1 VHRVAGLLANVP
13 SNPHALRHTYWL
25 KLANDGVDSVPAPV
39 KSVRV
44 VPSCVTFISM
54 SASLQRAW
62 TQDEFFAWAQKQDR
76 RYEFDGVQPVAMTG
90 GTVDSGDL
98 LRNLTVA
105 LATRLRG
112 GTCKNY
118 GPENG
123 VATVGKTVRYP
134 DGLIT
139 CSKQE
144 GTSKLVADVVVI
156 FEIVSP
162 SSIQMH
168 HVVKVREYAAVPSIR
183 RYVIIESTSKD
194 VTVMER
200 KDARVGWF
208 TTMLTVS
215 DILKIPEVGIEIP
228 VAELYEG
235 VSFAEQEASTG

>member
-1 VHRVAGLLANVP
+1 
-13 SNPHALRHTYWL
+13 
-25 KLANDGVDSVPAPV
+25 
-39 KSVRV
+39 
-44 VPSCVTFISM
+44 M
-54 SASLQRAW
+54 SAPLQRAW

-76 RYEFDGVQPVAMTG
+76 RYEFDGVQPIAMTG
-90 GTVDSGDL
+90 GTNDSGDL

-139 CSKQE
+139 CTKQD
-144 GTSKLVADVVVI
+144 GTSLLTSGVIVI

-162 SSIQMH
+162 SSIQMD
-168 HVVKVREYAAVPSIR
+168 HVIKVREYAAVASIR

-200 KDARVGWF
+200 KDASAGWF
-208 TTMLTVS
+208 TSMLTVS
-215 DILKIPEVGIEIP
+215 DVLKIPEVGIEFP
-228 VAELYEG
+228 VAELYDG
-235 VSFAEQEASTG
+235 VSFAEREAATE